1 MQQLTLKPI
10 TSRPPVVIAG
20 LTILAILGF
29 LGVTRL
35 VNRFEEQEK
44 ALARHLYQRAMAEQQ
59 DGKHGLAIEH
69 FRDALTYSPDN
80 FEYQLQLARALRD
93 SGRTDEAEAYLIGLW
108 ERNPQNGAVNLALGR
123 LAAREKL
130 LDKTIQYYH
139 NAVYGVWSSDSDQHR
154 MLAWFELIDFLM
166 RQNARPQAQGELI
179 TLTAE
184 LPPESDLRLRVAALF
199 AEMQDYDRA
208 LKEYQHVLKVYRGN
222 AQALAGAGEAAFK
235 LARYRTAEGYLSAA
249 AQADP
254 QDVQIAQILEVTGLI
269 RERDP
274 FRRNISIEERNQ
286 RLNTIFE
293 EAGKRLDS
301 CMASQSGPQNGVTG
315 GAGTLPALKSEWQQM
330 KPELRRLRSSRE
342 ATLPD
347 EALDMVLKIE
357 QQTQAC
363 APTPTDEAL
372 LLLAENRRSEP

>member
-10 TSRPPVVIAG
+10 TSRPPVVVAG

-35 VNRFEEQEK
+35 VDRFAEQEK

-59 DGKHGLAIEH
+59 DGKHQAAIEH
-69 FRDALTYSPDN
+69 FRDALSYSPDN

-93 SGRTDEAEAYLIGLW
+93 SGRTDEAETYLIGLW

-139 NAVYGVWSSDSDQHR
+139 NAIYGVWSSNPDQYR

-208 LKEYQHVLKVYRGN
+208 LKEYQRVLKVDRGN
-222 AQALAGAGEAAFK
+222 TQALAGAGEAAFK
-235 LARYRTAEGYLSAA
+235 LARYRTAEGYLLTA
-249 AQADP
+249 AQANP
-254 QDVQIAQILEVTGLI
+254 QDIQIAQILAVTGLI

-274 FRRNISIEERNQ
+274 FRRDISIEERNQ

-301 CMASQSGPQNGVTG
+301 CMASQSGPQTRITE

-347 EALDMVLKIE
+347 EVLDLALKIE

-363 APTPTDEAL
+363 APTPIDEAL